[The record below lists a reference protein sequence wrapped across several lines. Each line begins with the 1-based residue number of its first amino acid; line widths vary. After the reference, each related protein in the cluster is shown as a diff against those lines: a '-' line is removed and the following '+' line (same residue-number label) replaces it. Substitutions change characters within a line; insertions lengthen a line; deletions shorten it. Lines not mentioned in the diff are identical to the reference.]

1 MVQNSIKKQ
10 ILATI
15 LILIATILIF
25 EFSDYDIL
33 VQNYFYRN
41 NSWIIDRNNSL
52 LKFIFY
58 DGLKKLIILFFIMI
72 FLSLFFLKKPFIEN
86 NKKILII
93 ILLSGIL
100 IPSIVGI
107 LKASTNMPCP
117 RNLSYFGNNYPSVGL
132 FEHYPKNF
140 IQPKKI
146 KCWPA
151 GHASGGF
158 SLMSLILLFKSRKNK
173 TIALLPI
180 LVIAWSMSLYKMAI
194 GDHFLSHSIITM
206 IISWLVILILI
217 MLSAVNK
224 DFSFKKITKN
234 STNHHIL
241 KDL

>member
-1 MVQNSIKKQ
+1 MAQNSIKKQ

-41 NSWIIDRNNSL
+41 DSWIIDRNNSL
-52 LKFIFY
+52 LKFVFY
-58 DGLKKLIILFFIMI
+58 DGIKRLIILFFIMI
-72 FLSLFFLKKPFIEN
+72 FLSLLFLKKTFIEN
-86 NKKILII
+86 NKKILIV

-100 IPSIVGI
+100 IPSIIGI

-117 RNLSYFGNNYPSVGL
+117 RNLSYFGNNYPSIGL

-158 SLMSLILLFKSRKNK
+158 SLMSLILLLKSRKNK
-173 TIALLPI
+173 AFVLFTILI
-180 LVIAWSMSLYKMAI
+180 IAWSMSLYKMAI
-194 GDHFLSHSIITM
+194 GDHFLSHTLITM
-206 IISWLVILILI
+206 IVSWLIILILTA
-217 MLSAVNK
+217 LA
-224 DFSFKKITKN
+224 DFTHRKFLQKAK
-234 STNHHIL
+234 
-241 KDL
+241 